1 MVHNSKIYSRGRGIQ
16 KIHLSGRGFGSVL
29 LNTKIGG
36 ASALV
41 NGASPLEMDG
51 SGMMSKMMSSMPRT
65 KKIKNIVF

>member
-1 MVHNSKIYSRGRGIQ
+1 MVYNSKIYSRARGTQ

-41 NGASPLEMDG
+41 NGPSPPDMDG
-51 SGMMSKMMSSMPRT
+51 SGMMSKMMSSMPRP

>member
-1 MVHNSKIYSRGRGIQ
+1 MVHNSKIYSRGRGVQ

-36 ASALV
+36 ASALI
-41 NGASPLEMDG
+41 NGPSPPDMEG
-51 SGMMSKMMSSMPRT
+51 GMLSKIRSSMPST